1 MTTTNLPTIE
11 EYKATVDNMVASK
24 KLSIEEAIILLSVF
38 HNYSNGNQTHT
49 NYLLAATN
57 LRWRE
62 LNWTLNGLVQK
73 GGIRKI
79 DKYWYTL

>member
-1 MTTTNLPTIE
+1 MTTTNLPTLE
-11 EYKATVDNMVASK
+11 EYKATVDNMVASN

-38 HNYSNGNQTHT
+38 KNHLNGNQTHT
-49 NYLLAATN
+49 NYLLAATG
-57 LRWRE
+57 LRWKE